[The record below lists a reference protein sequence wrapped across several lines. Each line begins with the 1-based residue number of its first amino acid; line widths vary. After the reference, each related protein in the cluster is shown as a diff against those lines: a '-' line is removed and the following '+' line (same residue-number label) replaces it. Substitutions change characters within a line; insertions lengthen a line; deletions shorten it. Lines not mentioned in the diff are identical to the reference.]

1 MTTPILKTQ
10 APVSGA
16 QASNPLLD
24 FSVEKLHAAYRKSD
38 FDSISKQFLEVIVHM
53 QQVTYYAL
61 PSAEKQAL
69 NSFVMHFLYFMT
81 MEDFTLGDNYAMQMI
96 PLNGTIANIV
106 AMSEFR
112 NTDPYVQIL
121 LKQQRNFSKL
131 LVLFSV
137 HNRTPIN
144 RKALFDASPALAT
157 LWYYSF
163 GESYRNGCA
172 DPLTLQN
179 LRTHINF
186 EDDRLNGINGLS
198 HHIYFGAT
206 YIDHEKD
213 YLVKQRI
220 NRLVQQT
227 PLCKTEITNKP
238 KKGRIAVLTSM
249 WFTRQSVYRSQF
261 PFLEALSKKYDLVL
275 IKLGNK
281 DKKTDDSIF
290 SEVRHFNAAT
300 NGNDLSAIQDNDF
313 EMAYFPDIG
322 MSIESILLS
331 NMRIAPIQ
339 VSNYGHPVSTFGA
352 KVDYWIGGQETE
364 DPERALEHYSER
376 LVLIPGCAQ
385 APVPLDYQL
394 TYPTLPDSPI
404 HINCTWSAQKI
415 NHEHLLRLREIQE
428 RAKTPVIF
436 RFFPGG
442 ACLSNGHLPLQR
454 AISEILGAEHTQVLP
469 NYDFENYMKN
479 LELAHFALD
488 AYPFGGYNTAVD
500 LLSLRQPIVT
510 MAGNRFYNNST
521 AYLLNRMDLGELVT
535 RTPQEY
541 IDLAVRM
548 IDNPDYRNR
557 MIRRL
562 KTADL
567 DKTLL
572 SLEHVPAFVRAI
584 DHLLE
589 NHDSLKKDA
598 KRTPIT
604 IH

>member
-1 MTTPILKTQ
+1 MTQSTQPAPAPQGDPQ
-10 APVSGA
+10 AP
-16 QASNPLLD
+16 NPLLE
-24 FSVEKLHAAYRKSD
+24 FSVEQLQAAYRKSD
-38 FDSISKQFLEVIVHM
+38 FDAMSQQFMQVILHL
-53 QQVTYYAL
+53 QKVTYYAL
-61 PSAEKQAL
+61 PPAEKQAL
-69 NSFVMHFLYFMT
+69 DRFVMHFLYFMT
-81 MEDFTLGDNYAMQMI
+81 MEDFVLADAYAAKMI
-96 PLNGTIANIV
+96 PLNGTIGNMI

-112 NTDPYVQIL
+112 TSDPFIHIL
-121 LKQQRNFSKL
+121 LNQKRNFAKL
-131 LVLFSV
+131 LVLYSI
-137 HNRTPIN
+137 HNRVPLN
-144 RKALFDASPALAT
+144 RKILFDANPALAT
-157 LWYYSF
+157 LWYYSY
-163 GESYRNGCA
+163 GESYRIGCA
-172 DPLTLQN
+172 DPQTIQN
-179 LRTHINF
+179 LRTHINY
-186 EDDRLNGINGLS
+186 EDDRLTGINGLS

-220 NRLVQQT
+220 NHLVQQT
-227 PLCKTEITNKP
+227 PLCQTEIKNKP

-249 WFTRQSVYRSQF
+249 WFTRQSVFRSQF

-275 IKLGNK
+275 IKFGDK
-281 DKKTDDSIF
+281 DKKTDDRIF
-290 SEVRHFNAAT
+290 SEVRYFNAAT
-300 NGNDLSAIQDNDF
+300 NSEDLAAIQDNDF

-352 KVDYWIGGQETE
+352 KIDYWMGGQETE

-385 APVPLDYQL
+385 APVPLDYKL
-394 TYPTLPDSPI
+394 NYPTLPESPI
-404 HINCTWSAQKI
+404 LINCTWSAQKI
-415 NHEHLLRLREIQE
+415 NHEHLLRLKEIQD
-428 RAKTPVIF
+428 RAETPVIF

-442 ACLSNGHLPLQR
+442 ACLANGYLPLQR
-454 AISEILGAEHTQVLP
+454 AISDILGKDHVQVFP
-469 NYDFENYMKN
+469 NFDFPNYMKQ
-479 LELAHFALD
+479 LETAHFALD

-521 AYLLNRMDLGELVT
+521 AYLLNKMDLGELVT

-541 IDLAVRM
+541 IDLSVRM
-548 IDNPDYRNR
+548 IDNPDYRSR

-567 DKTLL
+567 DATLL

-589 NHDSLKKDA
+589 NHESLKHDS
-598 KRTPIT
+598 KRTPIV
-604 IH
+604 ID